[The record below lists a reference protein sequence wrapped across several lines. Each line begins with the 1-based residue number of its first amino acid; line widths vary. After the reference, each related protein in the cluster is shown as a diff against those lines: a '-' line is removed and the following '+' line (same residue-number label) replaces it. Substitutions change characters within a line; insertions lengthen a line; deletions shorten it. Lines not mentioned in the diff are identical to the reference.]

1 MQAKEGVID
10 VLNGILSAA
19 LPAINQY
26 FVHAKMCAHWGYA
39 RLHHKKRARS
49 MGVMRDADVLL
60 GRILYLEGVPKVQRM
75 PAVPLGAGVPEQ
87 LRLDLKAAQEMLT
100 LLSAGVWHCTTVADF
115 TTRHLLEGMVRDVDA
130 HIEWIETQ
138 MDTIAQVGLEP
149 YLAEQ
154 IWAAR

>member
-10 VLNGILSAA
+10 VLNSVLSAA

-39 RLHHKKRARS
+39 RLHEKERTRS
-49 MGVMRDADVLL
+49 MEVMRDADTLL
-60 GRILYLEGVPKVQRM
+60 GHILYLEGVPKVHRM
-75 PAVPLGAGVPEQ
+75 STVPLGVAVPEQ
-87 LRLDLKAAQEMLT
+87 LQFDLKAAEEMLT
-100 LLSAGVWHCTTVADF
+100 LLNAGVRHCTSVADF
-115 TTRHLLEGMVRDVDA
+115 TTRRLLEGMVRDVDA
-130 HIEWIETQ
+130 HIEWLETQ

-154 IWAAR
+154 IRADG

>member
-10 VLNGILSAA
+10 ALNTILSVA

-39 RLHHKKRARS
+39 RLHDKERARS
-49 MGVMRDADVLL
+49 LGVMRDADALL
-60 GRILYLEGVPKVQRM
+60 GHMLYLKGVPKVHRM
-75 PAVPLGAGVPEQ
+75 PAVPLGAAVPEQ

-100 LLSAGVWHCTTVADF
+100 LLSAGVRHCTTVADF
-115 TTRHLLEGMVRDVDA
+115 TTRHLLEDMAKDVDA
-130 HIEWIETQ
+130 HIEWLETQ
-138 MDTIAQVGLEP
+138 MDRIAQVGLEP

-154 IWAAR
+154 IRADG

>member
-10 VLNGILSAA
+10 VLNSVLSAA

-26 FVHAKMCAHWGYA
+26 FIHAKICAHWGYA
-39 RLHHKKRARS
+39 RLHDKERARS
-49 MGVMRDADVLL
+49 MGVMRDADALL

-75 PAVPLGAGVPEQ
+75 PAVPLGVRVPEQ

-100 LLSAGVWHCTTVADF
+100 LLNAGVRHCTTVADF
-115 TTRHLLEGMVRDVDA
+115 TTRRLLEGMAKDADA
-130 HIEWIETQ
+130 HIEWLEMQ
-138 MDTIAQVGLEP
+138 MDTIEQGGLEP

-154 IWAAR
+154 IRADG